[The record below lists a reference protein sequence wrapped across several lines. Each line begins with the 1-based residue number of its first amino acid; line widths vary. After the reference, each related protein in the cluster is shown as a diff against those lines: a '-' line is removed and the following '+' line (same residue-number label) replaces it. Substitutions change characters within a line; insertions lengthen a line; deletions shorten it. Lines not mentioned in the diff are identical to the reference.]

1 MLKKKISDFASR
13 FYCDIFQFDKK
24 TIKFLKERADKS
36 KNKSYRI
43 LFHKNNYHLT
53 HEMMICFKKNA
64 VVPVHKHP
72 NGRSESY
79 HIIEGSMNVYF
90 FKDSGKPLGY
100 IKLSDFKGAAKQ
112 APKTL
117 EAIKN
122 QNCGWFFRVS
132 TNNLR
137 NISEFRIAYW
147 VDINFM
153 DIFATRDDLDK
164 ICPPRVGTMTTNN
177 ERFLRYWWEVSNNI
191 IEFNCDSL

>member
-13 FYCDIFQFDKK
+13 FHSDIFQFDKK

-79 HIIEGSMNVYF
+79 HIIKGSMNVYF

-100 IKLSDFKGAAKQ
+100 IKLSDKDCFYYRLSSSKFHLLVPTSRYLVYHETVTGPFVKKKDIIY
-112 APKTL
+112 PKWGNNFDNWNKIKL
-117 EAIKN
+117 FIKNNKNAIKK
-122 QNCGWFFRVS
+122 
-132 TNNLR
+132 L
-137 NISEFRIAYW
+137 
-147 VDINFM
+147 
-153 DIFATRDDLDK
+153 
-164 ICPPRVGTMTTNN
+164 
-177 ERFLRYWWEVSNNI
+177 
-191 IEFNCDSL
+191 